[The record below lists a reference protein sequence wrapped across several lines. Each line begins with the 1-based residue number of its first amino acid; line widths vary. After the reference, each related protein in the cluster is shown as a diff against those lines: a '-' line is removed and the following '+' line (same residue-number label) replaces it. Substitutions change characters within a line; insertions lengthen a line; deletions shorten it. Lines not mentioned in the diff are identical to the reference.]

1 MRNLKLQSPP
11 TPLERYEQEAYFNWL
26 PYCPKY
32 DGVRICDHAF
42 AVPNGSFLYGDIA
55 KRAIQGNALARQ
67 GVRPGVEDVMVLV
80 PVAPYHGLLLE
91 FKRIDGA
98 PPSESQTQWHAKH
111 RQMGYAVY
119 VPYGFEQAKAATLEY
134 FHLSGSR

>member
-1 MRNLKLQSPP
+1 MKSIRLKSLP

-26 PYCPKY
+26 HYCPKY
-32 DGVRICDHAF
+32 DGIAIYEHAF
-42 AVPNGSFLYGDIA
+42 AIPNGSFLFGDIA
-55 KRAIQGNALARQ
+55 KRAIQGHALARQ
-67 GVRPGVEDVMVLV
+67 GVRSGVEDVMILI

-98 PPSESQTQWHAKH
+98 SPAESQLEWHAKH

-119 VPYGFEQAKAATLEY
+119 VPYGFEEAKAATLEY
-134 FHLSGSR
+134 FHLGEKK